1 MQKLTLVTLLAGLV
15 ASGACASAQAKAP
28 AERPTLDVP
37 SPPTRMIEPTPRPE
51 PLLPEPVAELPPAS
65 APNPRPRPNPPARD
79 AARTDAKTE
88 VPAAEAPPPPVAPV
102 TPPPQLRTSSTAD
115 AAEAEKQIRT
125 VMDSANRT
133 LASIDWG
140 RLSKSQKEQY
150 DTAKR
155 MITESDEKLKESKV
169 EIARNLATKAERIA
183 KELLGR

>member
-1 MQKLTLVTLLAGLV
+1 MQKLTLAALLGGLV
-15 ASGACASAQAKAP
+15 ATGACASAQAKAP

-37 SPPTRMIEPTPRPE
+37 APPTRMIEPTPRPE
-51 PLLPEPVAELPPAS
+51 PLLPEPVPDLPPAN
-65 APNPRPRPNPPARD
+65 APNPRTRPAPPPV
-79 AARTDAKTE
+79 RTDPKPAET
-88 VPAAEAPPPPVAPV
+88 PAAEAPPPVAPV

-115 AAEAEKQIRT
+115 AAEAEKQVRT
-125 VMDSANRT
+125 VMESANKA
-133 LASIDWG
+133 LNSIDWR
-140 RLSKSQKEQY
+140 RLSKSQQEQY

>member
-28 AERPTLDVP
+28 ADRPTLDVP
-37 SPPTRMIEPTPRPE
+37 APPIRMIEPTPRPE
-51 PLLPEPVAELPPAS
+51 PLLPEPVPDLPPAN
-65 APNPRPRPNPPARD
+65 APNPRPRPTPPRD
-79 AARTDAKTE
+79 PAKTDPKPE
-88 VPAAEAPPPPVAPV
+88 APAAEVAPPVAPV

-115 AAEAEKQIRT
+115 AAEAEKQVRT
-125 VMDSANRT
+125 VMESANKT
-133 LASIDWG
+133 LNSIDWR
-140 RLSKSQKEQY
+140 RLSKSQQEQY